1 MRYQLSAAVESDCAL
16 PGNLELI
23 DGATKVELI
32 GTSGGPITSIR
43 ASQAVADYQQHLP
56 SFDKT
61 TSPPTIRFHA
71 PPVEEGLLEILWH
84 FESIGAF
91 WLGIQRIHWE
101 VAEREWVPESDAE
114 RGQLGFFAM
123 SGGQVVY
130 QPARTPVIPPLA
142 QELLRFRTR
151 FTDLVLPMSFF
162 REGMNEYRTHRYIS
176 AFFNFYFFL
185 EDVYGQGNT
194 KNPLILKAFT
204 SSDELKWAVAKA
216 RTDLRAFPD
225 QEQGL
230 QFLCQRMNRSCP
242 DTPDKWL
249 DLIVS
254 MRGHLHHFSSRKS
267 TLKGHPLNHAVFR
280 SIAYLLFGTC
290 MNCATKL
297 LPRAGRNTGGG
308 GA

>member
-1 MRYQLSAAVESDCAL
+1 M

-23 DGATKVELI
+23 GGARKVELI
-32 GTSGGPITSIR
+32 GTAGGPITSIR
-43 ASQAVADYQQHLP
+43 ASQAVQDYEQQLP
-56 SFDKT
+56 SFDST
-61 TSPPTIRFHA
+61 TIPSTIRFHA
-71 PPVEEGLLEILWH
+71 PPVEEELLEILWH

-101 VAEREWVPESDAE
+101 VAEREWVPESDTE
-114 RGQLGFFAM
+114 RGQLGLFSK
-123 SGGQVVY
+123 SGGQTVY
-130 QPARTPVIPPLA
+130 QPVGTPVIPPLA
-142 QELLRFRTR
+142 QELLRFRAR
-151 FTDLVLPMSFF
+151 FSDLVLPMSFF

-185 EDVYGQGNT
+185 EDIYGQGNT
-194 KNPLILKAFT
+194 KNRLILKAFT
-204 SSDELKWAVAKA
+204 SSDELKWAVMKA
-216 RTDLRAFPD
+216 RTDLRALPD

-230 QFLCQRMNRSCP
+230 LFLCQRMSRQCP
-242 DTPDKWL
+242 DTPEEWL

-280 SIAYLLFGTC
+280 SVAYLLLGTS

-297 LPRAGRNTGGG
+297 LPRAGGKTGAG